1 MEDVNS
7 SRYRRLPR
15 GRARAA
21 AVVLVAAVSI
31 CGGPVAAAGEL
42 AEVADVEVAD
52 VEVAAGQ
59 TVVLQ
64 PEDGR
69 TYTVADDNTTPL
81 PAGWSVITE
90 KGGLRIT
97 APATASPAE
106 FATVRVTEHSGEAG
120 TFRVTVEGEPEPEPP
135 ADGSSSAWFNRLAGR
150 VASLFRG

>member
-7 SRYRRLPR
+7 SRYRRPPR
-15 GRARAA
+15 GRASAA
-21 AVVLVAAVSI
+21 AVVFALAVSF
-31 CGGPVAAAGEL
+31 GGIPVVAAGEL
-42 AEVADVEVAD
+42 AEVAD

-64 PEDGR
+64 SEDGR

-106 FATVRVTEHSGEAG
+106 FATVRVTQHSGETG